1 MDIVSINMELSNDIL
16 RLEKFIEDKK
26 YDEGMMFLKKFTFNI
41 QVY

>member
-26 YDEGMMFLKKFTFNI
+26 YVSVK
-41 QVY
+41 